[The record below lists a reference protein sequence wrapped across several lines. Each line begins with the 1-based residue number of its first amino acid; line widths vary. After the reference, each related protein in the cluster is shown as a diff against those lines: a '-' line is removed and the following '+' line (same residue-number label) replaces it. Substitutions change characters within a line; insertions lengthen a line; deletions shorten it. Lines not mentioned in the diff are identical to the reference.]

1 MLAAAG
7 AHAGGVMEVGE
18 EARASGWE
26 EESSRGEVKNLPAAH
41 VEHTVSLAAA
51 YSPAPQHTEA
61 PAIEL
66 LPAQRQALSSAPSP
80 ARSLTAPAPRTSQS
94 PPSSSKT
101 RHVYASMHLH
111 ACVCCSGA
119 MSTCPRLI
127 PHHTRTTQAPE
138 PSHNVVHPS
147 EKDPTCLMQWAPP
160 SA

>member
-7 AHAGGVMEVGE
+7 APRMRGAEMEEGVVEGVEVG
-18 EARASGWE
+18 
-26 EESSRGEVKNLPAAH
+26 NLPAAH
-41 VEHTVSLAAA
+41 VEHTVSPAAA

-66 LPAQRQALSSAPSP
+66 LPAQRQVLSSAPSP
-80 ARSLTAPAPRTSQS
+80 ARSLTAPAPRTFHRL
-94 PPSSSKT
+94 PSSKT
-101 RHVYASMHLH
+101 RHVYAGTHPR

-119 MSTCPRLI
+119 ISTCPPLL

-138 PSHNVVHPS
+138 PSHDVVHPS